1 MLTCQRFAD
10 STAHDCARRALAEAL
25 GTDSP
30 ITWDEDH
37 HLQGHVDH
45 DGAHLVVIAPRDDAH
60 RALVLSE
67 ADWDAV
73 RRGIDTAA

>member
-25 GTDSP
+25 GADTP
-30 ITWDEDH
+30 IIWDDVH

-45 DGAHLVVIAPRDDAH
+45 HGTHLVVIAPRDDAH
-60 RALVLSE
+60 RPLVLSE
-67 ADWDAV
+67 SEWDAM
-73 RRGIDTAA
+73 RRGVDTAA